1 MAAEQLTTTQGLRII
16 AGESPEWT
24 GDDDIYA
31 DKTRHVRAGRR
42 IVRTCIEAMRVSGT
56 ICEWEEWTGI
66 ALPDSGN
73 YVIPL
78 ALAPLTV
85 NRETDQATYLEPNVW
100 VEHRV
105 G

>member
-1 MAAEQLTTTQGLRII
+1 
-16 AGESPEWT
+16 
-24 GDDDIYA
+24 
-31 DKTRHVRAGRR
+31 
-42 IVRTCIEAMRVSGT
+42 MRVSGT

>member
-1 MAAEQLTTTQGLRII
+1 
-16 AGESPEWT
+16 
-24 GDDDIYA
+24 
-31 DKTRHVRAGRR
+31 
-42 IVRTCIEAMRVSGT
+42 MRVSGT
-56 ICEWEEWTGI
+56 ISEWEEWTGI
-66 ALPDSGN
+66 ALPEQGD

-85 NRETDQATYLEPNVW
+85 NRETNQATHLEPNVW

>member
-1 MAAEQLTTTQGLRII
+1 MTTEQLTTAQDLRII
-16 AGESPEWT
+16 AHESPEWT
-24 GDDDIYA
+24 GSDDIYA
-31 DKTRHVRAGRR
+31 DKTRHLRAGRR

-56 ICEWEEWTGI
+56 ISEWEEWTGI
-66 ALPDSGN
+66 ALPEQGDYG
-73 YVIPL
+73 IPL

-85 NRETDQATYLEPNVW
+85 NRETNQATHLEPNVW

>member
-1 MAAEQLTTTQGLRII
+1 
-16 AGESPEWT
+16 
-24 GDDDIYA
+24 
-31 DKTRHVRAGRR
+31 
-42 IVRTCIEAMRVSGT
+42 MRVSGT

-66 ALPDSGN
+66 AWPEQGD
-73 YVIPL
+73 YVILL

-85 NRETDQATYLEPNVW
+85 NRETNQATHLEPNVW

>member
-16 AGESPEWT
+16 AGESP
-24 GDDDIYA
+24 
-31 DKTRHVRAGRR
+31 
-42 IVRTCIEAMRVSGT
+42 
-56 ICEWEEWTGI
+56 EWTGI

-100 VEHRV
+100 VELRV